1 MSCTA
6 LMVKQLYSGFCFM
19 CKKELFNEVMGNVCR
34 SLELDAESVKCSN
47 KEECVDARYVIIAV
61 LSERLSDRQIAE
73 ASGWS
78 VQLVNKARNAFKDRC
93 KFRWGLKELY
103 NKCSKNTTNIL

>member
-1 MSCTA
+1 
-6 LMVKQLYSGFCFM
+6 M
-19 CKKELFNEVMGNVCR
+19 CKKELFNEVLENVCR
-34 SLELDAESVKCSN
+34 SLELDRESVMHSN

-73 ASGWS
+73 VSGWS
-78 VQLVNKARNAFKDRC
+78 VQLVNKAKNAFKDRC

-103 NKCSKNTTNIL
+103 KELSIFAEINNQ